1 MMIPEDKY
9 IVEKAGKYLI
19 TTRPDL
25 LGCDLSRVFRES
37 VYDAKRY
44 DTAKEANRTAKKVG
58 GTVWRFNPAT
68 GNKQRITPQIPDNA
82 KCDPCRKYIPFDG
95 SCRNPDSEFY
105 REPVSMEDVCEEWK
119 EKTTWMRKTG

>member
-44 DTAKEANRTAKKVG
+44 DTAKEANRAAKKIG
-58 GTVWRFNPAT
+58 GAVWRFNPVT
-68 GNKQRITPQIPDNA
+68 GNKQRITHQIPDNA
-82 KCDPCRKYIPFDG
+82 KCDTCGKYVPFDG

-119 EKTTWMRKTG
+119 EKTPWMKKTG